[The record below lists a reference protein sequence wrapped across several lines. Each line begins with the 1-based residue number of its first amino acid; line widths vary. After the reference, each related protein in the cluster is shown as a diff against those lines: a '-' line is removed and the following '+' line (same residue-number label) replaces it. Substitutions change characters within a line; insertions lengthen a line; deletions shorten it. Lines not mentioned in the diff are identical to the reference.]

1 MTKNWNQRGP
11 ALSVT
16 LPQSVLTKVAFPV
29 VHNIQQLLLPKFSF
43 LYFVVLSIFSSWCC
57 CICLI
62 KFFSANPPVDSY
74 RSAFATACPSQ
85 QNRGDILERGR
96 ELLDDISEEFSDNR
110 KVTEL
115 AVRLLNDVDEGGF
128 WFVQKE
134 MDINSDPVV
143 IAKKVLEKWIKKK
156 PTEATTAN
164 LIAVLT
170 NIHIDPAAVH
180 RRRKALKGWL

>member
-1 MTKNWNQRGP
+1 M
-11 ALSVT
+11 
-16 LPQSVLTKVAFPV
+16 
-29 VHNIQQLLLPKFSF
+29 
-43 LYFVVLSIFSSWCC
+43 
-57 CICLI
+57 
-62 KFFSANPPVDSY
+62 DSY
-74 RSAFATACPSQ
+74 GSALATTCPSQ
-85 QNRGDILERGR
+85 QNRGDILDRGS

-143 IAKKVLEKWIKKK
+143 IAKKVLEKWIEKK

-180 RRRKALKGWL
+180 RCRKALKGWL